1 MLKIKGWS
9 IIMFFKK
16 YKLEHI
22 IIGVFVIIKL
32 VLQLT
37 AISNSGFF
45 SDEFLHIE
53 AGKHLAFGYS
63 DFPPMIAL
71 FAWIQNLFNSDSLFI
86 NHLFNL
92 IASAMIIL
100 FCGLTTIKLGGKWL
114 AVLVTLSCILFSPGL
129 EGTQFLFFP
138 TAFEQL
144 FWIVCIYYIASYCQC
159 QDTKY
164 LIWFCI
170 FGAFGFLT
178 KYSIAFLFGGIMI
191 SSIIFQRD
199 IFSKRN
205 FWIGLLIFF
214 VLILVN
220 LYWQIK
226 NQFPVFTHF
235 SQLYDRQLNQL
246 SMGKELKKLFLFSNP
261 FTIVFWLT
269 ALLVIPFISKL
280 KQYRL
285 ISFALFCSFVLLFIS
300 KGKWYYFFPVV
311 IGLVPLGA
319 VFFEQLLQKRKWII
333 YTYLIM
339 LGLAG
344 MYLVPQGIPIVK
356 LEKHINLYHLKP
368 NKDGK
373 IPLAFDNFYSTEIW
387 NQILNTVNKTYVELQ
402 PEEQK
407 KCLILGRHYSMA
419 GAVNLLGGKYGLPQ
433 AFSLHSSFEWMPEF
447 NKDAIIIAIGES
459 NWRKQNWEAYFGDV
473 EEVGIVENKYA
484 NKENEY
490 IYRIFLCKK
499 LKYNSTEFT
508 QLIKN

>member
-1 MLKIKGWS
+1 
-9 IIMFFKK
+9 MFLKK

-22 IIGVFVIIKL
+22 IIAVFVIIKL
-32 VLQLT
+32 VIQIT
-37 AISNSGFF
+37 ALFNSGFF

-63 DFPPMIAL
+63 DFPPMIAI
-71 FAWIQNLFNSDSLFI
+71 FAWIQNLFNSDSVFI

-92 IASAMIIL
+92 IASAMIFL
-100 FCGLTTIKLGGKWL
+100 FCGLITIKLGGKWL
-114 AVLVTLSCILFSPGL
+114 AVLITLSSILLSPGM
-129 EGTQFLFFP
+129 EGTQFLFLP

-144 FWIVCIYYIASYCQC
+144 FWIICIYCIVGYCQN
-159 QDTKY
+159 QDSKY

-178 KYSIAFLFGGIMI
+178 KYSIAFLFVGIII
-191 SSIIFQRD
+191 SSLIFQRD
-199 IFSKRN
+199 VFSEKNLR
-205 FWIGLLIFF
+205 IGLLMFF
-214 VLILVN
+214 IIIMVN

-261 FTIVFWLT
+261 FTIVFWLSGL
-269 ALLVIPFISKL
+269 LLVPFTSKL

-285 ISFALFCSFVLLFIS
+285 ISFALLCSFVLLLIS

-311 IGLVPLGA
+311 IGLIPLGA
-319 VFFEQLLQKRKWII
+319 VFFEQLLQRRTWIL
-333 YTYLIM
+333 YSYLAV
-339 LGLAG
+339 LGLTG
-344 MYLVPQGIPIVK
+344 IYLLPQGIPIVK
-356 LEKHINLYHLKP
+356 LERYIKLYHLKP
-368 NKDGK
+368 NKDNK

-387 NQILNTVNKTYVELQ
+387 ARILNVVNKTYEELP

-419 GAVNLLGGKYGLPQ
+419 GAVNLLGKKYELPE

-447 NKDAIIIAIGES
+447 DKDAVIIAIGES
-459 NWRKQNWEAYFGDV
+459 NWLKQNWEAYFGEV

-490 IYRIFLCKK
+490 NYSIFLCKK
-499 LKYNSTEFT
+499 LKYNSMEFK